1 MSSNINEII
10 APAIGSFRNAVSS
23 GVSKPVVGNSA
34 DVTQGSN
41 EVRPS
46 PGNLNRAEKANGNS
60 MPSKESIEKALAK
73 AQELARSFSRTLN
86 FSYDDRIDK
95 VIVRVME
102 GSSEKVVRQIPPE
115 EMIRLSLK
123 MDEIMGMLI
132 NQDA

>member
-1 MSSNINEII
+1 MSSSINEIVT
-10 APAIGSFRNAVSS
+10 PVIGYFRNAVSS
-23 GVSKPVVGNSA
+23 GVSKPNAGNSA
-34 DVTQGSN
+34 EMTQRSN
-41 EVRPS
+41 EMRSS
-46 PGNLNRAEKANGNS
+46 PGNLNRVENENGNS
-60 MPSKESIEKALAK
+60 MPSGEAIEKALAK
-73 AQELARSFSRTLN
+73 AQELARSFSRTLS

-102 GSSEKVVRQIPPE
+102 GNGEKVVRQIPPE